1 MARSMTR
8 TPTTARSGWAVWP
21 SPGAPTDRTELTL
34 SYLQSIDETDSLTSS
49 THLSDPGQLVVDP
62 LCLNVPY
69 ILSLRQNTPPR

>member
-1 MARSMTR
+1 M
-8 TPTTARSGWAVWP
+8 WP